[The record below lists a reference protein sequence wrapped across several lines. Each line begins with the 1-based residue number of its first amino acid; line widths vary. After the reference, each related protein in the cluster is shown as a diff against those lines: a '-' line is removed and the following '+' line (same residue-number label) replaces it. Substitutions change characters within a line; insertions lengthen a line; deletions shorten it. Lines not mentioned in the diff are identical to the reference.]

1 MNPLMA
7 PEAGER
13 AGAETTALSVNVNRI
28 ALLRNSRPVGM
39 PDVVHLA
46 ELALQ
51 AGAHGITVHPR
62 PDARHITRDDVGA
75 LARLLQR
82 WPQAEYNIEGN
93 PFHNLM
99 DVLRE
104 LHAQA
109 MLPAQVTLV
118 PDSAQQA
125 TSDHGWDLP
134 RDAAA
139 LRPVVAELQAMGV
152 RVSLFMDPTPQAMAH
167 AREVGAHRV
176 ELYTEAYA
184 RAHGT
189 AQQAAVLSRYAA
201 AAAAAHA
208 AGLGVNAGHDLNR
221 ANLAEF
227 LRAVP
232 GVSEVSI
239 GHALCADAL
248 EFGMSQTVQLYLQ
261 CIRAADPER
270 GGMPH
275 RA

>member
-134 RDAAA
+134 RDATA

-189 AQQAAVLSRYAA
+189 AQQAAVLSRYAE

-208 AGLGVNAGHDLNR
+208 AGLVVNAGHDLNR